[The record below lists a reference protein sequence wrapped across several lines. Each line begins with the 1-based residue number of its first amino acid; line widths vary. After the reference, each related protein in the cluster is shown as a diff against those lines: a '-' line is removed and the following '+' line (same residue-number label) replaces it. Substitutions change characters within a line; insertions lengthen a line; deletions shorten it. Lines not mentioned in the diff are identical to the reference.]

1 MQPDFQTAVLL
12 VIDVQQALNHPRWG
26 KRNNPNAEANI
37 AKLLAEWRRKKRRV
51 IHIHHLNPKQESL
64 FDGNGFEVKP
74 EAAPLSEEPVL
85 TKNVNSAFIGTDL
98 RQRLDAMNATRLVL
112 VVMTTDHCVST
123 TARMAGNFGYETYVV
138 SDATATFERTG
149 VRGQHYSAEEMHE
162 TAMVSIVTTVELS

>member
-85 TKNVNSAFIGTDL
+85 TKNVNSAFIGTDCGSGWML
-98 RQRLDAMNATRLVL
+98 
-112 VVMTTDHCVST
+112 
-123 TARMAGNFGYETYVV
+123 
-138 SDATATFERTG
+138 
-149 VRGQHYSAEEMHE
+149 
-162 TAMVSIVTTVELS
+162 